1 LCWQTVEQQF
11 IPALAIASAVSG
23 NYKKM
28 RHIFTFIL
36 TFPFLLAFGQNNCDP
51 KDFEQLKSACRKNT
65 LTEQEFSSYL
75 MTIRKLEKNDCIDYI
90 QKRNGHE
97 YVETGLTYLF
107 GQICIIA
114 NSDKSVREY
123 IGYLKRN
130 SGSAEEQRS
139 FSFEYIFKQ
148 NPTRVL
154 TLIGFDKELL
164 DHLVWGFMNNRMYGE
179 KDPYEKDPNKAYTR
193 YESEPKQVLTVQ
205 TYKDIFYKTYPSLKN
220 DKSFNKQIEY
230 LLTTI
235 HAGLNERK

>member
-1 LCWQTVEQQF
+1 MATK
-11 IPALAIASAVSG
+11 
-23 NYKKM
+23 YKNMKC
-28 RHIFTFIL
+28 ILTGIL
-36 TFPFLLAFGQNNCDP
+36 TFSFLLSFGQNICDP
-51 KDFEQLKSACRKNT
+51 KDFELLKSACRKNT

-75 MTIRKLEKNDCIDYI
+75 MIVRKLEKNNCIDYV
-90 QKRNGHE
+90 QNRNGQE

-123 IGYLKRN
+123 IDYLKRN

-154 TLIGFDKELL
+154 SLIGFDKELL
-164 DHLVWGFMNNRMYGE
+164 DHLVWGFMNNRLYGE
-179 KDPYEKDPNKAYTR
+179 NDPYEKDPNKAYTR
-193 YESEPKQVLTVQ
+193 YESGPKRVLTDQ
-205 TYKDIFYKTYPSLKN
+205 TYKDIFYKTYPKLKN
-220 DKSFNKQIEY
+220 DKSFSKTTEY

-235 HAGLNERK
+235 HAGLNERKE